1 MEINQGNADE
11 VEQVEQVVTPDIVG
25 KSFAEA
31 EKLLKENGLELV
43 LESDVEDTEALV
55 KEQVP
60 SAGIVVKKGSKVFAK
75 WVRLSFLVSRPEEKY
90 FIYIFVAPFKKM

>member
-25 KSFAEA
+25 KSIAEA

-43 LESDVEDTEALV
+43 LESEVEDTEA
-55 KEQVP
+55 
-60 SAGIVVKKGSKVFAK
+60 FD
-75 WVRLSFLVSRPEEKY
+75 
-90 FIYIFVAPFKKM
+90 

>member
-11 VEQVEQVVTPDIVG
+11 VEQVEQVVAPDIVG
-25 KSFAEA
+25 KSVAEA

-43 LESDVEDTEALV
+43 LESEVEDTEGLV

-60 SAGIVVKKGSKVFAK
+60 SAGIMVKKGSKVFA
-75 WVRLSFLVSRPEEKY
+75 E
-90 FIYIFVAPFKKM
+90 

>member
-11 VEQVEQVVTPDIVG
+11 VEQVEQVVTPDIVE
-25 KSFAEA
+25 KSIADA

-43 LESDVEDTEALV
+43 LENEVEDAEALV

-75 WVRLSFLVSRPEEKY
+75 
-90 FIYIFVAPFKKM
+90 